1 MPLPLL
7 SFLRLYNFYNFTRNF
22 LDMSRILLRVVPRS
36 QSQRLLSSLTSFGV
50 KPEQKTRE
58 LIDRV
63 IRVDHS
69 GELAADRIYAGQM
82 AVLGRTDVGP
92 TIQVEHI
99 DLKKKSSF
107 FVYD

>member
-1 MPLPLL
+1 
-7 SFLRLYNFYNFTRNF
+7 
-22 LDMSRILLRVVPRS
+22 MSRMLLRVVSRP
-36 QSQRLLSSLTSFGV
+36 QSHRLLSSLTSFDI
-50 KPEQKTRE
+50 KPEERTRK

-92 TIQVEHI
+92 TIQVEKCV
-99 DLKKKSSF
+99 L
-107 FVYD
+107 